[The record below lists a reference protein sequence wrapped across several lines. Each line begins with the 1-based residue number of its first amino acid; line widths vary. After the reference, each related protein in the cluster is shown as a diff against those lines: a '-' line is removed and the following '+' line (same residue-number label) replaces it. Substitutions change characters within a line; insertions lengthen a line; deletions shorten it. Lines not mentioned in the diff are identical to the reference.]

1 MKFKILTVVA
11 LFFAVAS
18 FAQQPRAEYPRPQFE
33 RADWVNLNGEW
44 SFTLDLADTGHERDF
59 YNSKG
64 FDSKIIVPFA
74 PESKLSGIAHTEF
87 INGVWYQRTIQIPAA
102 WAEKSVKLNFGA
114 VYYESEVYID
124 GKFVGRHYGGSD
136 SFSFDITPF
145 VADGK
150 EHNLVVHAESDV
162 RSEQLPGG
170 KQSHRLNS
178 YGCMYTRTTGI
189 WQTVWMEAVDA
200 CGLERVQV
208 MTDIDQNQIVVTP
221 TFYGYAGG
229 NRFVISVKDG
239 DKVVAKADVV
249 AAQGIPVVIPVK
261 KPKLWSPESPFL
273 YDVVYEVKNAA
284 GQTVDKVDAY
294 VGMRKIHIDGTKIYL
309 NNKPYYQRLVL
320 DQGFYPDG
328 VWTAPSDAALKA
340 DIEMSMAAGFNGAR
354 LHQKVFE
361 ERFYYWADKLGYLV
375 WGEMASWGKDSSS
388 PVAAR
393 NFIGEWTNIVVRD
406 RNHPA
411 LVTWTPFNEEWAATT
426 NEMGRL
432 LTDVYHI
439 TRQLDPSR
447 PVNTISGGLYVI
459 SDFCTSHSY
468 QQDGDKLHTQL
479 FDGEKFYQPQGPT
492 EKSAPRA
499 MKFLYYDGKVPYI
512 IDEFGGIKCAE
523 TTPGGG
529 SWGYGN
535 AAPTKEDFYK
545 RLESQVKAITD
556 HSDKICGFCYTQLTD
571 VEQEQNGVYYFNRDK
586 KFDMA
591 RIKAIFQMKAEGY
604 EQ

>member
-328 VWTAPSDAALKA
+328 VWTAPSDAALKK
-340 DIEMSMAAGFNGAR
+340 DIE
-354 LHQKVFE
+354 L
-361 ERFYYWADKLGYLV
+361 
-375 WGEMASWGKDSSS
+375 
-388 PVAAR
+388 
-393 NFIGEWTNIVVRD
+393 
-406 RNHPA
+406 
-411 LVTWTPFNEEWAATT
+411 
-426 NEMGRL
+426 
-432 LTDVYHI
+432 
-439 TRQLDPSR
+439 
-447 PVNTISGGLYVI
+447 
-459 SDFCTSHSY
+459 
-468 QQDGDKLHTQL
+468 
-479 FDGEKFYQPQGPT
+479 
-492 EKSAPRA
+492 
-499 MKFLYYDGKVPYI
+499 
-512 IDEFGGIKCAE
+512 
-523 TTPGGG
+523 
-529 SWGYGN
+529 
-535 AAPTKEDFYK
+535 
-545 RLESQVKAITD
+545 
-556 HSDKICGFCYTQLTD
+556 
-571 VEQEQNGVYYFNRDK
+571 
-586 KFDMA
+586 
-591 RIKAIFQMKAEGY
+591 
-604 EQ
+604 